1 MIGWQGGPP
10 PRWFGEHSG
19 KSQAPPNP
27 PCSSFWH
34 PLLPHPP
41 VCLQNSTNLKS
52 TFSTLKLGSHA
63 TKTAHNITHISEPFS
78 PPPQMKVCGCRNGR
92 ESNGIRCCIQCLQC
106 LQCIVYNGGRRHC
119 LLIWEI
125 ALWCP
130 TQLPH
135 MAQRCRNEELKH
147 SFPPTNYNSW
157 NFLKSTEGLSFWFDL
172 PMTRPFESK
181 YIAGD
186 DDGRSALTPGNR
198 ISFYRQPL
206 MSFWGRSDI

>member
-1 MIGWQGGPP
+1 MNYWKCPIRNVGSAHNRLAASELDLKETKGEQWEFVLLDDWVAGRPSPPLVWRAFWQVAGPP
-10 PRWFGEHSG
+10 S
-19 KSQAPPNP
+19 P

-106 LQCIVYNGGRRHC
+106 LQCLQCIVYNGGRRHC

-125 ALWCP
+125 AL
-130 TQLPH
+130 
-135 MAQRCRNEELKH
+135 
-147 SFPPTNYNSW
+147 
-157 NFLKSTEGLSFWFDL
+157 
-172 PMTRPFESK
+172 
-181 YIAGD
+181 
-186 DDGRSALTPGNR
+186 
-198 ISFYRQPL
+198 
-206 MSFWGRSDI
+206 